1 MANSSIN
8 DEILKK
14 IDELTKDKNE
24 RIFCRKILNEELE
37 FKDKSEHDFK
47 GQFKR
52 WLQEYFPLQSK

>member
-1 MANSSIN
+1 MVNSSIN

-37 FKDKSEHDFK
+37 FKDVSDHNFK
-47 GQFKR
+47 AQFKR
-52 WLQEYFPLQSK
+52 WLQDYFPLGSK